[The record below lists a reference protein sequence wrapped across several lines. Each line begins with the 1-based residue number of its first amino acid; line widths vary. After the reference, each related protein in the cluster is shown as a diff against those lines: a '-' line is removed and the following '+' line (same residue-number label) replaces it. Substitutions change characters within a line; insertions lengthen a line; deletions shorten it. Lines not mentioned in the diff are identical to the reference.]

1 MSELDQERLDRQVRI
16 VAAFSRLIFGLLI
29 IWGAV
34 AQMVKVAELEA
45 KVARHE
51 VKLTAI

>member
-16 VAAFSRLIFGLLI
+16 VAAWSRLIFGLLI

-34 AQMVKVAELEA
+34 AQISKVADLEA
-45 KVARHE
+45 RVI
-51 VKLTAI
+51 KLESGK

>member
-34 AQMVKVAELEA
+34 AQMVKVADIEARVIKLEA
-45 KVARHE
+45 RK
-51 VKLTAI
+51 